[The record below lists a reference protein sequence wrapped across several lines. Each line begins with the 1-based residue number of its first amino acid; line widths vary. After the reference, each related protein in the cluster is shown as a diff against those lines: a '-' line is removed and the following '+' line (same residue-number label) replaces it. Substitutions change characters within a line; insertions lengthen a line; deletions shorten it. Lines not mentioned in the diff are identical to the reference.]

1 MNGRAA
7 SAGSPGGN
15 ARGRLPPPVGVAG
28 LASPAMGLISWI
40 VVGLLA
46 AWIAGAISGR
56 PQRGCLPKIVVGV
69 AGALLGG
76 ALARAAGYTGIES
89 FGVRSVL
96 LAALG
101 ATLLLLVLGA
111 IEGRGRR

>member
-1 MNGRAA
+1 
-7 SAGSPGGN
+7 
-15 ARGRLPPPVGVAG
+15 
-28 LASPAMGLISWI
+28 MGLLSWI

-46 AWIAGAISGR
+46 AWIGGIVSGNPR
-56 PQRGCLPKIVVGV
+56 EGCLTKIVVGI
-69 AGALLGG
+69 AGALIGG
-76 ALARAAGYTGIES
+76 GLARAAGYEGITR

-101 ATLLLLVLGA
+101 ATLLLLLLGA

>member
-1 MNGRAA
+1 VVPDATVDA
-7 SAGSPGGN
+7 
-15 ARGRLPPPVGVAG
+15 VGV
-28 LASPAMGLISWI
+28 LSWI

-46 AWIAGAISGR
+46 AWIAGMVSGR
-56 PQRGCLPKIVVGV
+56 PQTGCLPKIAVGV

-76 ALARAAGYTGIES
+76 ALARAAGYE
-89 FGVRSVL
+89 GVTELSLRSVL

-111 IEGRGRR
+111 LEGRARR